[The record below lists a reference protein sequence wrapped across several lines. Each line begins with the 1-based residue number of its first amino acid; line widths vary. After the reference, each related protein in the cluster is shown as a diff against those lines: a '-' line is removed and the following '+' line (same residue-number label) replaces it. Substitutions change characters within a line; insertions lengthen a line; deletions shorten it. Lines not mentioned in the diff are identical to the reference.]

1 MVRLRA
7 QASNYHAHHRPATKR
22 GFVAIPT
29 GDLHERR
36 FKIVGAALQ
45 ICRDI

>member
-1 MVRLRA
+1 MN
-7 QASNYHAHHRPATKR
+7 ASSYSESGRRSATKR

-36 FKIVGAALQ
+36 FKIVGAATQ